1 MDLYVPSVQW
11 CAHGVAGQYSSLI
24 GEHSVGGVETFISW
38 VSDCSSGGSSGGSGS
53 SSGSDSE
60 GSGTGSSGD
69 TGGVSSDSDSDS
81 GSDSGSGSGYH
92 WQCWPQWHDEA
103 AAEDEAIR
111 EQLPRGVRLAALDI
125 PDRSKASIAARASKL
140 RGEDKTAVARRGYG
154 GGGGS

>member
-1 MDLYVPSVQW
+1 MVWQLAAATMLLAPAAAHLQPVWVASMALVETAIVPGRRVL
-11 CAHGVAGQYSSLI
+11 AATVAAAATTAATVAAAATAAAAVATTG
-24 GEHSVGGVETFISW
+24 SVGRNGVTRRRW
-38 VSDCSSGGSSGGSGS
+38 
-53 SSGSDSE
+53 
-60 GSGTGSSGD
+60 T
-69 TGGVSSDSDSDS
+69 
-81 GSDSGSGSGYH
+81 
-92 WQCWPQWHDEA
+92 